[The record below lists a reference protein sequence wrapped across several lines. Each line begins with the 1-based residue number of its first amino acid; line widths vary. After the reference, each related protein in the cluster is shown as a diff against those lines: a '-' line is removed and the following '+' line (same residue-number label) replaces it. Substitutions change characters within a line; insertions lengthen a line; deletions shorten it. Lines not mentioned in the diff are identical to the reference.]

1 MATDCLQAACSLISI
16 LPENPDIAWF
26 VRVTPWWS
34 DDSTATFVVVCMFP
48 GANHFTKL
56 ILELNFN
63 TKLQFK
69 REAECQ
75 ISFGI
80 CISI

>member
-1 MATDCLQAACSLISI
+1 MVRPRHALVERAAFYH
-16 LPENPDIAWF
+16 A
-26 VRVTPWWS
+26 S

-48 GANHFTKL
+48 GTNHFTKL